1 MYTTVTNIGSANGVG
16 AQSVTVPTAG
26 VPAGAHIIVIGCD
39 NGTGSLGNSNG
50 TATDSAGNT
59 YSSIATI
66 PVGTGV
72 ELSFLRSR
80 SGNGGGLALVSGNTV
95 TYTPGTGGTVCSVS
109 VFWVSGLAATGSD
122 NAALGTN
129 SGTSSSPT
137 VTSGSPTGRGEFFIA
152 AVAGSTLITTYN
164 QDNSWSSPPGI
175 ISTAAP
181 VLGGGNQINAGSGAL
196 TYAPTFDTSDN
207 WVAAVLPLFVSSAEN
222 YDQPNPSL
230 AKNYF
235 ENRSWNQT
243 ILPELVGKDTFF
255 TSAGRGPTYDYPNPR
270 GQIPNISLGTH
281 IDPLKL
287 NLRSKDTFFNGPG
300 KGPTYAYPNPWG
312 PTPDIVLKTITESYD
327 VELVGK
333 DKFFGAPGM
342 GPTYSYPTPRG
353 AIPPSVL
360 NTWIYSSL
368 GLKYGFTNVTR
379 YPTFH
384 KYVVSFNPTLYTWG
398 RGPTSPGDTFFG
410 LAGNPSF
417 YWPNPISSVPS
428 ISLKTWTQYSTYQT
442 GL

>member
-16 AQSVTVPTAG
+16 AQSVTVPAAG

-80 SGNGGGLALVSGNTV
+80 PGAGGGLALVSGNTV

-222 YDQPNPSL
+222 YAQ
-230 AKNYF
+230 
-235 ENRSWNQT
+235 
-243 ILPELVGKDTFF
+243 
-255 TSAGRGPTYDYPNPR
+255 
-270 GQIPNISLGTH
+270 
-281 IDPLKL
+281 
-287 NLRSKDTFFNGPG
+287 
-300 KGPTYAYPNPWG
+300 PNPWG

-342 GPTYSYPTPRG
+342 GPTYSYPNPRG

-368 GLKYGFTNVTR
+368 DLKTTFTNVPR

-398 RGPTSPGDTFFG
+398 RGPTSSGDTFFG
-410 LAGNPSF
+410 LAGNPNF